1 MESAII
7 VTSSEKSTAYF
18 TEVLNAASVTQI
30 TAAKSCGEARRCFL
44 ERDFD
49 LVIINA
55 PLRDESGEGLA
66 RHIAAKGASQVILAV
81 AGEHF
86 DAVSAVCE
94 NDGILTISKPISRA
108 VFWSA
113 LNLARA
119 VHNRLMRMQSEN
131 RKLQQ
136 KIEDI
141 RIADRAKSV
150 LISRLNMNEQEA
162 HRYIEKQA
170 MDMRLSKRAVAEGI
184 LRTYEN

>member
-1 MESAII
+1 MESAVI

-18 TEVLNAASVTQI
+18 TEVLNAASLTHI
-30 TAAKSCGEARRCFL
+30 TAAKSCGEARRVFL

-49 LVIINA
+49 LIIINA
-55 PLRDESGEGLA
+55 PLRDESGEELA
-66 RHIAAKGASQVILAV
+66 RHIASKGAAQVILVV
-81 AGEHF
+81 AGEHY

-94 NDGILTISKPISRA
+94 NDGILTISKPVSRA

-113 LNLARA
+113 LMLARA
-119 VHNRLMRMQSEN
+119 SQNRIMRMQSEN

-150 LISRLNMNEQEA
+150 LISCLNMSEQEA

-170 MDMRLSKRAVAEGI
+170 MDMRLSKRAVAEEI